1 MLTKID
7 PNINLF
13 KSQKAG
19 NCDSEYLVVH
29 IFSTQEHVQ
38 RIPKKRQ
45 IGIN

>member
-1 MLTKID
+1 MKID

-13 KSQKAG
+13 NSQKAG
-19 NCDSEYLVVH
+19 NCDSENLVSH

-38 RIPKKRQ
+38 RISKKGQ

>member
-1 MLTKID
+1 MLMKID

-19 NCDSEYLVVH
+19 NCDSEYLVFH